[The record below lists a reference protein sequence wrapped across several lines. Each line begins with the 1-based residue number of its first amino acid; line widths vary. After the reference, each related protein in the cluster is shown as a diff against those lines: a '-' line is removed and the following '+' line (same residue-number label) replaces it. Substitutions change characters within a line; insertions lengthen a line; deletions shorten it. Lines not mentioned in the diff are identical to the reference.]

1 MEFIYKKIT
10 IKSKKYG
17 NIKALI
23 YRKLKYGDGYFVIA
37 YKDKKELSGLV
48 TEDGKEII
56 PLDNMNLSGLTVA
69 NEGKDICFE
78 FMHKN
83 SSVPESYHVKVYN
96 NKKCRLAFRTNYKL
110 EVPMSICRLDDTDDY
125 WLIQM
130 GKDDKKYAI
139 YDYKNLKM
147 ISNFF
152 DEVTY
157 QENDSYHTFYY
168 SLDIESEI
176 EQFDSPKEKHI
187 HTSIC
192 GFIDKDGNLSSQI
205 YDIESNAFYSSYMYG
220 PDTLS
225 PRFYDLVKKLTKE
238 YEKSYYE
245 KSDHIDAVL
254 NYMYENSNMSEK
266 PKDYKN
272 GKKILEFKSRKKV

>member
-1 MEFIYKKIT
+1 MPKRIKRKKKVKLKIGRIIIALIVLILAIFVLKKVLNFAKNNIT
-10 IKSKKYG
+10 I
-17 NIKALI
+17 IT
-23 YRKLKYGDGYFVIA
+23 
-37 YKDKKELSGLV
+37 KEYYLSSNNNEV
-48 TEDGKEII
+48 DVYTYNEETEKMEDGEKVSRGIKVKSHDNTKII
-56 PLDNMNLSGLTVA
+56 
-69 NEGKDICFE
+69 
-78 FMHKN
+78 
-83 SSVPESYHVKVYN
+83 
-96 NKKCRLAFRTNYKL
+96 
-110 EVPMSICRLDDTDDY
+110 
-125 WLIQM
+125 
-130 GKDDKKYAI
+130 
-139 YDYKNLKM
+139 
-147 ISNFF
+147 

-168 SLDIESEI
+168 SLAIESEI
-176 EQFDSPKEKHI
+176 EQFDSSKENHI

-245 KSDHIDAVL
+245 KFDHIDAVL

-266 PKDYKN
+266 PKDYKD
-272 GKKILEFKSRKKV
+272 GKKILEFKPNNKE